1 MGGNGRVDGGKED
14 EGGGPEEREKEK
26 IASSRNLGSKTVR
39 FCATAVHGTLGYR
52 AERVRDG

>member
-1 MGGNGRVDGGKED
+1 MRVGVSL
-14 EGGGPEEREKEK
+14 EKK
-26 IASSRNLGSKTVR
+26 SLAHGTWARKAVR